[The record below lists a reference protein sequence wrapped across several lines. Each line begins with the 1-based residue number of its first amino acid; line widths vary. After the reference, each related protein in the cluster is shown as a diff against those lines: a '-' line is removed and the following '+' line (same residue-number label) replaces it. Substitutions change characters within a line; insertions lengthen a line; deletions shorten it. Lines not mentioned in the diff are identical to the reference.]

1 VAAVVR
7 AETRCIGSIEIRVNE
22 SKENQ
27 MNTSKLTRR
36 LSIALGAVMATLAI
50 APATG
55 MASTTFGT
63 NLDPDLQPSNAG
75 QPHPCSDS
83 TGVPGDCT
91 WIENE
96 AYTNGD
102 PTTQTTAP
110 KTGTIKKISWIAGA
124 PGEFRFVVGKVK
136 ADGSAKITH
145 RSKTIQYQGQSDP
158 NADTYEI
165 ESAKVKAAV
174 KKGQY
179 LGIEA
184 EETSM
189 LRCSSG
195 GDNVLL
201 YQPPLQVGN
210 PFVAPTAD
218 DGCWLLLQAKIK

>member
-1 VAAVVR
+1 M
-7 AETRCIGSIEIRVNE
+7 TIKS
-22 SKENQ
+22 
-27 MNTSKLTRR
+27 LTRR
-36 LSIALGAVMATLAI
+36 LPIAVAAVAGALAI
-50 APATG
+50 APASG
-55 MASTTFGT
+55 MAATTFGT
-63 NLDPDLQPSNAG
+63 NLSPDLQPSNAG
-75 QPHPCSDS
+75 EPHPCSDS

-102 PTTQTTAP
+102 PTTQTTSP
-110 KTGTIKKISWIAGA
+110 QTGTIKKISWIAGA

-136 ADGSAKITH
+136 NNGNAKITY

-165 ESAKVKAAV
+165 ESAKVKAPV

-201 YQPPLQVGN
+201 YQPPLEVGN
-210 PFVAPTAD
+210 PFAPPTAD
-218 DGCWLLLQAKIK
+218 DGCWLLLQAKVK

>member
-1 VAAVVR
+1 
-7 AETRCIGSIEIRVNE
+7 
-22 SKENQ
+22 

-36 LSIALGAVMATLAI
+36 LPIALGAVMATLAI

-55 MASTTFGT
+55 MAATTFGT

-75 QPHPCSDS
+75 QPHPCADS

-91 WIENE
+91 WIANE

-102 PTTQTTAP
+102 PSTETVAP

-124 PGEFRFVVGKVK
+124 PGSFKFQVVKVK
-136 ADGSAKITH
+136 ANGQAKATYE
-145 RSKTIQYQGQSDP
+145 SKTINYNGQSDP

-165 ESAKVKAAV
+165 ESAKVKAPV

-179 LGIEA
+179 LAINA
-184 EETSM
+184 SETSM

-195 GDNVLL
+195 GDNILL
-201 YQPPLQVGN
+201 YQPALDVGN
-210 PFVAPTAD
+210 PFAPQTAD
-218 DGCWLLLQAKIK
+218 DGCWLLLQAKVK